1 VFFAH
6 HSGKAKPGADYQ
18 MFERVSRHCMTTF
31 SPKRAIACVAV
42 VLAAASA
49 LAGGGVAHAATAH
62 PIDASHPANWHAQ
75 EKRNPFTGR
84 MTHIYKHSATVDSDD
99 DVFLLVDND
108 NTSYCIQAVTPN
120 SGSSLVLEQCNT
132 ANDLQY
138 FNFTLTTNGEAYAI
152 TDYSGYCLDD
162 PSAADNVRINMIPCN
177 GNNNMLWYHSKR
189 DSDNAY
195 QWQCMAASNEYITD
209 DYGTVKDGAWIIALD
224 AGGAGTFWLQ
234 DGHVVS

>member
-1 VFFAH
+1 
-6 HSGKAKPGADYQ
+6 
-18 MFERVSRHCMTTF
+18 MFERVSRHCMTIF

-42 VLAAASA
+42 VLAAATA

-75 EKRNPFTGR
+75 EKLNPFTGR
-84 MTHIYKHSATVDSDD
+84 MTHIYKHSATVDSED

-138 FNFTLTTNGEAYAI
+138 FNFSLTTNGEAYAI

-162 PSAADNVRINMIPCN
+162 PSGADNVRINMIPCSGNDNLTWLPEN
-177 GNNNMLWYHSKR
+177 GIGNEN
-189 DSDNAY
+189 
-195 QWQCMAASNEYITD
+195 QWQCLAGLGFEDITD

-224 AGGAGTFWLQ
+224 ADGTGTFWVTY
-234 DGHVVS
+234 DTGHVS